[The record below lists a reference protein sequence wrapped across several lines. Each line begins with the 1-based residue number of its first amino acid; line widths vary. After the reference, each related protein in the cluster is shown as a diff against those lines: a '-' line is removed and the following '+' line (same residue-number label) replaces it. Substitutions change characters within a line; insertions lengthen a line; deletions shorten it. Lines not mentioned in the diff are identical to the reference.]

1 VAPSGRKVIVRAGQT
16 GLDRW
21 SNAKIA
27 SMGLVEG
34 IHIAAE
40 EAARCEPVERVRALA
55 GRGIE
60 GDRHFGEHEPGSG
73 HDLTLI
79 AAESLEA
86 LKAEHDIELAPGES
100 RRQVTTRGVDVNA
113 LVGRRFTV
121 GTVEAVGIEL
131 CEPCNHLQSLTQPG
145 VMRGLVHR
153 AGINAD
159 VIKDGEIA
167 IGDGV
172 VDRGPADADC

>member
-1 VAPSGRKVIVRAGQT
+1 MGQ
-16 GLDRW
+16 
-21 SNAKIA
+21 
-27 SMGLVEG
+27 VEA
-34 IHIAAE
+34 IHISPRPE
-40 EAARCEPVERVRALA
+40 GRCEPVERVSAIA
-55 GRGIE
+55 GRGLE

-86 LKAEHDIELAPGES
+86 LEAEHGIRLEPGES
-100 RRQVTTRGVDVNA
+100 RRQVTTRGIDLNG

-121 GTVEAVGIEL
+121 GSVEAVGIEL
-131 CEPCNHLQSLTQPG
+131 CEPCNHLQKLTQPG

-159 VIKDGEIA
+159 VVSGGEIA
-167 IGDGV
+167 VGDAV
-172 VDRGPADADC
+172 VDQGPAGA